1 MRAVFDGQERPASER
16 PPDPKA
22 LFREPRFRVGG
33 PGRTPLGAPGGGAVS
48 GPGARCRARAFICS
62 LLNSPLL
69 VLFPSSALPWSVR
82 QALSSVGSHLRV
94 NIISDGHNRLE

>member
-33 PGRTPLGAPGGGAVS
+33 PGRTPLGAPGGGAVN
-48 GPGARCRARAFICS
+48 GPRRAAAPE
-62 LLNSPLL
+62 LLFAAS
-69 VLFPSSALPWSVR
+69 
-82 QALSSVGSHLRV
+82 
-94 NIISDGHNRLE
+94 